1 MMPLMSASCKKILNK
16 NIDELL
22 FFTNQT
28 EILKLGEET
37 EAPVEE

>member
-1 MMPLMSASCKKILNK
+1 MSASCKKIFDK

-28 EILKLGEET
+28 EILKAEADEET
-37 EAPVEE
+37 EEE